1 MAKVKEDRQDKR
13 LLEFPKS
20 FVLSVTPRNRIEN
33 IIFFEINFNQ
43 NKSIRKSIRKL
54 VNEK

>member
-20 FVLSVTPRNRIEN
+20 FVLSVTPRNPIEN
-33 IIFFEINFNQ
+33 IIFFGLNFHQ
-43 NKSIRKSIRKL
+43 NKNIR
-54 VNEK
+54 

>member
-1 MAKVKEDRQDKR
+1 
-13 LLEFPKS
+13 
-20 FVLSVTPRNRIEN
+20 VLSVTPRNRFEN
-33 IIFFEINFNQ
+33 IIFFAINFHQ